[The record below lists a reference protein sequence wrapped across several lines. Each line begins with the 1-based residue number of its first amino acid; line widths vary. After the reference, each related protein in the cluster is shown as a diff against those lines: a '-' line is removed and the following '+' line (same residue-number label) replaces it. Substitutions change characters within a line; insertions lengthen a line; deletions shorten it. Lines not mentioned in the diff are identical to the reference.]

1 MVGLPFFLAIGY
13 FQSFPYRFYARL
25 HKNELIMNLVL
36 LDIDGTLTQS
46 YDYDREIFGIA
57 IGEVLGV
64 PPIDAD
70 LNSYVDKTSLGV
82 TQEAIQR
89 ITRRNSDAREIEEV
103 KSNVLRRLEQ
113 LYVKSPLIF
122 SEVPG
127 ASHFIERLRKLEEVG
142 VAIATGCWRSEAMF
156 KLQASGLMVDSIP
169 MATSD
174 DDRNRL
180 RIMEIAVQRAE
191 ATYNSG
197 MFDRIVYIGDGPW
210 DLQTSRSLGY
220 KFIGIGPR
228 VQALKDIE
236 SFPWH
241 QNFMDIE
248 AVFASLST
256 ILNS

>member
-1 MVGLPFFLAIGY
+1 
-13 FQSFPYRFYARL
+13 
-25 HKNELIMNLVL
+25 MNLVL

-46 YDYDREIFGIA
+46 YEYDRIVFGIA

-70 LNSYVDKTSLGV
+70 LSGYVDKTSLGV

-89 ITRRNSDAREIEEV
+89 ITGRNSGAREINKV

-113 LYVKSPLIF
+113 LYRKSPIMF
-122 SEVPG
+122 SAVPG
-127 ASHFIERLRKLEEVG
+127 ASHFMERLRKLNDVG
-142 VAIATGCWRSEAMF
+142 IAIATGCWRSEAIF
-156 KLQASGLMVDSIP
+156 KLQASGLSADGIP

-180 RIMEIAVQRAE
+180 QIMEIAVQRAE
-191 ATYNSG
+191 EIYDCGT
-197 MFDRIVYIGDGPW
+197 FDQIVYIGDGPW

-220 KFIGIGPR
+220 KFIGIGSR
-228 VQALKDIE
+228 VQALKDVE

-241 QNFMDIE
+241 EDFMDVD
-248 AVFASLST
+248 AVFKSIT
-256 ILNS
+256 KVFNS